1 MTMDDGRAKKK
12 KKRVVEATSAA
23 ESKQGIPLLAE
34 VMVSS

>member
-12 KKRVVEATSAA
+12 VVGATSAA

>member
-12 KKRVVEATSAA
+12 KRVVETTSAA

-34 VMVSS
+34 VIVSS